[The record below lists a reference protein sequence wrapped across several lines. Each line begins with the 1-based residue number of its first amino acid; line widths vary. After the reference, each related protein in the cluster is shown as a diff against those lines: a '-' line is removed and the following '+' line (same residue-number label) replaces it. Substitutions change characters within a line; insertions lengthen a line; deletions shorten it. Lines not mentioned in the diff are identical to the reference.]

1 MHISIC
7 CAASTVLGKRGSSS
21 DNRGHQSN
29 KRERV
34 DANGGGGALF
44 DLNVPAEVV
53 DKIWNFIIWWVMAH
67 SFELYSWLKL
77 PHQHKGEILFFFAA
91 LPP

>member
-1 MHISIC
+1 MLISIC
-7 CAASTVLGKRGSSS
+7 CAASTILGKRTELHGSSS

-34 DANGGGGALF
+34 DANGGGGGGGGALF

-53 DKIWNFIIWWVMAH
+53 DKI
-67 SFELYSWLKL
+67 
-77 PHQHKGEILFFFAA
+77 
-91 LPP
+91 

>member
-1 MHISIC
+1 MLISIC
-7 CAASTVLGKRGSSS
+7 CAASTILGKRTELHGSSS
-21 DNRGHQSN
+21 DNRGHRSN

-53 DKIWNFIIWWVMAH
+53 DKI
-67 SFELYSWLKL
+67 
-77 PHQHKGEILFFFAA
+77 
-91 LPP
+91 

>member
-7 CAASTVLGKRGSSS
+7 CAVSAILGKRTHELHGSSS
-21 DNRGHQSN
+21 NNRGHQSN

-53 DKIWNFIIWWVMAH
+53 DKI
-67 SFELYSWLKL
+67 
-77 PHQHKGEILFFFAA
+77 
-91 LPP
+91 